1 MYQAPAT
8 IWNAVAETG
17 PLATEW
23 AEGMFGLP
31 QDVMTDEINAELER
45 VQAETGSPVL
55 AAAYLVVM
63 PLYWEQAAIR
73 RLTDQVGP
81 IGSLPPVETVEDAM
95 AIAQGDYPLTPE
107 EAKMLRAML
116 LVSPDRD

>member
-45 VQAETGSPVL
+45 VQAETGSGVL
-55 AAAYLVVM
+55 AAAYLVLHPM
-63 PLYWEQAAIR
+63 PFAQQAAKGPFAVR
-73 RLTDQVGP
+73 RVAGRHP
-81 IGSLPPVETVEDAM
+81 WVPASSE
-95 AIAQGDYPLTPE
+95 PL
-107 EAKMLRAML
+107 LHL
-116 LVSPDRD
+116 